1 MSSSSRGTIAPW
13 MVTRAAVAFIAVL
26 ALSGATQ
33 TPAPDRLV
41 AIFVVDG
48 LRPDSINESDTP
60 TIARLRREG
69 AEYTNSHSIFPTVTR
84 LNAATLVTGTYPMH
98 HGIVANSMFVAGV
111 NERAPF
117 DTGDYTQL
125 LKLETP
131 IGRAITTDTLAE
143 ILQRNN
149 RRLVTVS
156 SGSTGNGYLLNPA
169 GRQGAGVVIH
179 GLFERGVIAA
189 YPKDV
194 SDVILKGYGAPPP
207 DPDDLGQMLWTD
219 NVLREYVLPELR
231 PDVVIDWLGP
241 LDSSQHA
248 HGVGSPE
255 AKDALRRI
263 DESIGRTILKI
274 EALGRLRGTDI
285 IITSDHGFAHH
296 NEGVDLVGRLI
307 AAGLKADRASTDLVV
322 ASQSQSLLFYLP
334 PARVEPLVRFLQ
346 REPSVD
352 VIFTRGGSGG
362 QGSVSGTF
370 SFDLIGANHESRA
383 ANVIATLAWT
393 SDNNPHGIP
402 GAQTVNGTTVGP
414 LSGAASGHGGLNPWV
429 VRNTFVAW
437 GQDIQGPRR
446 LDTPMSLADITPSVL
461 ALFGIKT
468 PSGPGRGR
476 VLSELIT
483 RDGSAAQV
491 SRRTMETRVGAYG
504 SMIVISSVSGHDYV
518 DTASRAR

>member
-1 MSSSSRGTIAPW
+1 MLRSAHS
-13 MVTRAAVAFIAVL
+13 MLTRAAVAFVAVL
-26 ALSGATQ
+26 GLSGAGQ
-33 TPAPDRLV
+33 TPTPSDRLV

-48 LRPDSINESDTP
+48 LRPDSINEADTP

-84 LNAATLVTGTYPMH
+84 LNTATLVTGTYPMH

-125 LKLETP
+125 LKLETLT
-131 IGRAITTDTLAE
+131 GRAITTDTLAE

-179 GLFERGVIAA
+179 GLFERGAIAA

-194 SDVILKGYGAPPP
+194 SDVILKRYGAPPP
-207 DPDDLGQMLWTD
+207 DPDDLGQMQWTD

-255 AKDALRRI
+255 AKEALRRI

-274 EALGRLRGTDI
+274 EALGRMARTNI

-334 PARVEPLVRFLQ
+334 PTGVEPLVRFLQ

-362 QGSVSGTF
+362 LGSVSGTF

-402 GAQTVNGTTVGP
+402 GTQTVNGTTVGR
-414 LSGAASGHGGLNPWV
+414 LAGAASGHGGLNPWV

-437 GQDIQGPRR
+437 GPDIQGPRR
-446 LDTPMSLADITPSVL
+446 LDPPASLADITPTVL
-461 ALFGIKT
+461 ALFGITT

-483 RDGSAAQV
+483 RDGSTAQI
-491 SRRTMETRVGAYG
+491 SRRTMETRVGAY
-504 SMIVISSVSGHDYV
+504 SSTIVISNVSGHDYV
-518 DTASRAR
+518 DSASRPR